1 MNAVSVQHP
10 ASRNTPLVEVE
21 DLKVSFGRE
30 NKRTVVD
37 GVSFVLERGECL
49 ALVGE
54 SGCGKSVTARTLVG
68 LTGYGAHVEAQR
80 LCLAG
85 EDIRTFDERAWHRVR
100 GGRVGLIM
108 QDALGSLDP
117 LRTVGKEVGEPLE
130 VHTRLTRDDRQARV
144 HSLLESV
151 GIPDPVVRALQ
162 RPHQLSGGLRQRALI
177 ASAIACGP
185 ELLIADEPTTS
196 LDASIQ
202 AQVLELL
209 ESLRTDQNAMLI
221 ISHDLA
227 VVARLADRVAV
238 MHNGRIVEEGP
249 TAAILEA
256 PQHPHTKSL
265 LLAASA
271 VHAVGASWGHCSSSP
286 ATRAVL
292 QAESVS
298 KSFPTPAG
306 KKINAVAGV
315 SFELR
320 AGETLGVVGESGSG
334 KTTLLRILLGLES
347 PESGQV
353 KVEDQLWAGL
363 PGGRQRQ
370 ERRRMQA
377 IFQDPLGS
385 FDPCYTVERVIG
397 QALDLRGLPRGQARR
412 ERLLDLMHL
421 VSLDPAYLARRPI
434 ELSGGQRQR
443 VAIARALAMEPE
455 ILVCDEPVSALD
467 VSVQAKILE
476 LLEDLKQRLRLSCLF
491 ISHDLGIVRR
501 VSDRVLV
508 MHQGLIVE
516 AGTAD
521 EVFSNPRHPY
531 TVKLLNAIPRLR
543 YEQAQP
549 HHAPELTRASL

>member
-1 MNAVSVQHP
+1 
-10 ASRNTPLVEVE
+10 
-21 DLKVSFGRE
+21 
-30 NKRTVVD
+30 
-37 GVSFVLERGECL
+37 
-49 ALVGE
+49 
-54 SGCGKSVTARTLVG
+54 
-68 LTGYGAHVEAQR
+68 
-80 LCLAG
+80 
-85 EDIRTFDERAWHRVR
+85 
-100 GGRVGLIM
+100 
-108 QDALGSLDP
+108 
-117 LRTVGKEVGEPLE
+117 
-130 VHTRLTRDDRQARV
+130 
-144 HSLLESV
+144 
-151 GIPDPVVRALQ
+151 
-162 RPHQLSGGLRQRALI
+162 
-177 ASAIACGP
+177 
-185 ELLIADEPTTS
+185 
-196 LDASIQ
+196 
-202 AQVLELL
+202 
-209 ESLRTDQNAMLI
+209 
-221 ISHDLA
+221 
-227 VVARLADRVAV
+227 
-238 MHNGRIVEEGP
+238 
-249 TAAILEA
+249 
-256 PQHPHTKSL
+256 
-265 LLAASA
+265 
-271 VHAVGASWGHCSSSP
+271 
-286 ATRAVL
+286 
-292 QAESVS
+292 
-298 KSFPTPAG
+298 
-306 KKINAVAGV
+306 
-315 SFELR
+315 
-320 AGETLGVVGESGSG
+320 
-334 KTTLLRILLGLES
+334 
-347 PESGQV
+347 
-353 KVEDQLWAGL
+353 
-363 PGGRQRQ
+363 
-370 ERRRMQA
+370 MQA